1 MYFSQVLYGF
11 PNVDA
16 YARTS
21 EEMDGTLPNIPFLKI
36 GWGVGSKYT
45 LGLDGVDGMDLNQ
58 KIT

>member
-21 EEMDGTLPNIPFLKI
+21 EEMDGTLTKIQFLKFRDGGLQI
-36 GWGVGSKYT
+36 HPGAGWGQMVWT
-45 LGLDGVDGMDLNQ
+45 
-58 KIT
+58 

>member
-21 EEMDGTLPNIPFLKI
+21 EEMDGTLPNIPFLNI
-36 GWGVGSKYT
+36 GGGGSKYT
-45 LGLDGVDGMDLNQ
+45 LGLDGVDGMDLNH